1 MKRFLDT
8 STLSIYQSGKY
19 KGKFDW
25 MSNIGKELYFE
36 YDDLFG
42 YIKILDYKKTTPQG
56 KITLQYK
63 NNILYTSTPNL
74 LHLKIPSLFNME
86 KQSSKYIYDIGEI
99 ISKYNDKIK
108 ILSQIKI
115 TYYNVSHRGY
125 LVKCLDCG
133 YEYKT
138 REDKISTCPVCGE
151 RTSYSERYFYSILK
165 QANVN
170 FIPQKE
176 FSWLPNRWYDVYLP
190 EYNIVIE
197 IHGEQHY
204 SPTKMNPKETP
215 EEIYTRNLEVDQI
228 KQLAALKNGL
238 LFYVI
243 DARNKNNI
251 YPKAVH
257 ICDFI
262 DFRLV
267 RKSECERFA
276 NYKKIYKE
284 CDLWNQGFSI
294 DDICKKLNESKTVV
308 QSKLRIGNNCNMC
321 YYSKQLNMSNHQVIN
336 PNNTK

>member
-1 MKRFLDT
+1 
-8 STLSIYQSGKY
+8 
-19 KGKFDW
+19 
-25 MSNIGKELYFE
+25 
-36 YDDLFG
+36 
-42 YIKILDYKKTTPQG
+42 
-56 KITLQYK
+56 
-63 NNILYTSTPNL
+63 
-74 LHLKIPSLFNME
+74 ME

-108 ILSQIKI
+108 ILLQIKI
-115 TYYNVSHRGY
+115 TYYNASHRGY

-190 EYNIVIE
+190 DYNIVIE

-276 NYKKIYKE
+276 NYKKNI
-284 CDLWNQGFSI
+284 
-294 DDICKKLNESKTVV
+294 
-308 QSKLRIGNNCNMC
+308 
-321 YYSKQLNMSNHQVIN
+321 
-336 PNNTK
+336 